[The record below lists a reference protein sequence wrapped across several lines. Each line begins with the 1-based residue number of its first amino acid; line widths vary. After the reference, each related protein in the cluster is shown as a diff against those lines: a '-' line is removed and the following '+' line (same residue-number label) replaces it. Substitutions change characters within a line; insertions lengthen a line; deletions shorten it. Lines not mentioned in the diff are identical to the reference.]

1 MRRLALLGILL
12 LLSALMAAAQPADQ
26 PAATGEPAERIL
38 TPEEALPAAPSPA
51 PSLPMP
57 GGLPVQRG
65 VSPGAQARPMP
76 GALGPARTIMLDVRG
91 LDIDHLLKLLG
102 EAAGL
107 TIVKDPTIAGPV
119 TIIAPKPVSIEE
131 ALEILNS
138 VLGIRGFT
146 AVRQGQVLKIV
157 ALDKAMSMT
166 TETHV
171 GADPSSILPGDRII
185 TQIVP
190 LANLD
195 CNQVVSQLSPLAMA
209 PESIMAGATTN
220 SLYITDTASNVQR
233 LLGII
238 NEMEKRS
245 SAGTRVFSL
254 KYVSA
259 DEMAD
264 LLTGILS
271 GSAGGAPGPYEQRLL
286 PQRVPAGR
294 AAPAPRPPTAA
305 AATAAGGVQFFSD
318 PRTNSLIVV
327 TGPERLEV
335 IAKWIAEFD
344 RPVDYSSTLAFLPLQ
359 HARADEVADLLNQ
372 AFGGAAA
379 AKSTSTT
386 APRTPRREGVG
397 STSATG
403 GAYQSRSAFPESG
416 LASEEGRTTVLA
428 VAPDAEG
435 ASAVLTQAG
444 EAPQQGRTGEGRV
457 VPLIEARDVTVIADL
472 TTNSLIVNASPEKLE
487 LVKALVKQR
496 DVVPTQVLIQGIIAE
511 VNLSKRTQLGLE
523 FSLTSNNIFRTGA
536 EGTVKQNFGLEQED
550 SEGIPIPLTG
560 LSWTV
565 TKTDFS
571 GLLNALASDSN
582 VNILS
587 TPKIFTTSGKKATID
602 VSTQVPFAKGQFTS
616 SIGGGISTSFDY
628 QSVGIVLEVTP
639 IVSQD
644 GTVTME
650 VSQTA
655 DDLIRFEE
663 LAADLKLPVI
673 SKRLAEATVWAQD
686 GDTVV
691 LGGLMADRT
700 TKTVSGVPLLK
711 DLPLI
716 GWAFRSTDSRKEKT
730 ELLVFLTPQVVRA
743 PEESR
748 LLTEQQREQLKGL
761 PKIPVSPTGPER

>member
-1 MRRLALLGILL
+1 M
-12 LLSALMAAAQPADQ
+12 
-26 PAATGEPAERIL
+26 
-38 TPEEALPAAPSPA
+38 
-51 PSLPMP
+51 
-57 GGLPVQRG
+57 
-65 VSPGAQARPMP
+65 
-76 GALGPARTIMLDVRG
+76 
-91 LDIDHLLKLLG
+91 
-102 EAAGL
+102 
-107 TIVKDPTIAGPV
+107 
-119 TIIAPKPVSIEE
+119 
-131 ALEILNS
+131 
-138 VLGIRGFT
+138 
-146 AVRQGQVLKIV
+146 
-157 ALDKAMSMT
+157 
-166 TETHV
+166 
-171 GADPSSILPGDRII
+171 
-185 TQIVP
+185 
-190 LANLD
+190 
-195 CNQVVSQLSPLAMA
+195 
-209 PESIMAGATTN
+209 
-220 SLYITDTASNVQR
+220 
-233 LLGII
+233 
-238 NEMEKRS
+238 
-245 SAGTRVFSL
+245 
-254 KYVSA
+254 
-259 DEMAD
+259 
-264 LLTGILS
+264 
-271 GSAGGAPGPYEQRLL
+271 
-286 PQRVPAGR
+286 
-294 AAPAPRPPTAA
+294 
-305 AATAAGGVQFFSD
+305 
-318 PRTNSLIVV
+318 
-327 TGPERLEV
+327 
-335 IAKWIAEFD
+335 
-344 RPVDYSSTLAFLPLQ
+344 
-359 HARADEVADLLNQ
+359 
-372 AFGGAAA
+372 
-379 AKSTSTT
+379 
-386 APRTPRREGVG
+386 
-397 STSATG
+397 
-403 GAYQSRSAFPESG
+403 
-416 LASEEGRTTVLA
+416 
-428 VAPDAEG
+428 
-435 ASAVLTQAG
+435 
-444 EAPQQGRTGEGRV
+444 
-457 VPLIEARDVTVIADL
+457 
-472 TTNSLIVNASPEKLE
+472 
-487 LVKALVKQR
+487 
-496 DVVPTQVLIQGIIAE
+496 LIQGIIAE